1 MFCRLSGLDEF
12 VKRVLLLIIVVIS
25 VITST
30 VTNLLNKHESD
41 LDFLQLRVDKTIRS
55 QLEVLQNRDNY
66 CHLTYP
72 FLFYPKYPL

>member
-1 MFCRLSGLDEF
+1 M
-12 VKRVLLLIIVVIS
+12 VIS

-41 LDFLQLRVDKTIRS
+41 LNFLQQRVDKTIRS

-72 FLFYPKYPL
+72 FSFNPEYPL